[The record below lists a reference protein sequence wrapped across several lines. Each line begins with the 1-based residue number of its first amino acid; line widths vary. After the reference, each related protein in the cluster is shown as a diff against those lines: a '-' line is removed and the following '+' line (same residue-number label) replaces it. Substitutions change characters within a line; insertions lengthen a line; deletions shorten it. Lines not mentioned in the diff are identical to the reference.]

1 MMRLVIKVLLCLMA
15 QLRFRVGGDKQRGEE
30 ERRTML
36 FTPLLGNS
44 IENMR
49 DGAALLV
56 C

>member
-1 MMRLVIKVLLCLMA
+1 MQLVIKVLLCLMA
-15 QLRFRVGGDKQRGEE
+15 QLSLRVGGDEQRGEE
-30 ERRTML
+30 ERRAIL
-36 FTPLLGNS
+36 FTPLLGNP